1 MQSLLCSC
9 RSIALVSARQAS
21 CFARVTSGK
30 VADMDVAAKLDQIV
44 VDEILPE
51 SRKQPGFL
59 GLDRQVC
66 KNHLD
71 YKVISKWSTVEAL
84 LASGDTDNE
93 YMKSALAKAAAHFEG
108 GACALQIFIS
118 PSADPSAF
126 LPCIFVH
133 IALLLLSR
141 RCRAHAAEFYA
152 RRVRSM
158 TRTTSLS
165 YHTCT
170 CTCLAQLIFSYV
182 SSILSRWAC
191 RISYQ
196 YK

>member
-21 CFARVTSGK
+21 FFARVTSGK

-44 VDEILPE
+44 VDDILPE

-59 GLDRQVC
+59 GLDRQLC

-93 YMKSALAKAAAHFEG
+93 YMKNALAKAAAHFEG
-108 GACALQIFIS
+108 GGCALQMSIS
-118 PSADPSAF
+118 PTPAPSAF
-126 LPCIFVH
+126 LLCIFVR
-133 IALLLLSR
+133 IALLLLYH
-141 RCRAHAAEFYA
+141 CYRAHAAEFHA
-152 RRVRSM
+152 RRVRSL
-158 TRTTSLS
+158 THTASL
-165 YHTCT
+165 
-170 CTCLAQLIFSYV
+170 
-182 SSILSRWAC
+182 R
-191 RISYQ
+191 
-196 YK
+196 